1 MERLP
6 ELRLYVM
13 QVKFVQVE
21 FGPERRLL
29 RKRVRTRGCER
40 QGSVLSLYFQLI
52 IIEHKANVSWG
63 GGVGLWPM
71 RF

>member
-6 ELRLYVM
+6 KLRLYAM

-21 FGPERRLL
+21 VEFEPERRLL
-29 RKRVRTRGCER
+29 RKRVRTLGCVR

-52 IIEHKANVSWG
+52 IIEH
-63 GGVGLWPM
+63 
-71 RF
+71 